1 MKNTAACVLACP
13 AQQEK
18 TYIQIRGFPASQQRT
33 GAQVN
38 LTFLPES
45 NTTAKGGLTCTPA
58 DNTRWGDHPPTLPA
72 QKQPLTPTDSRV
84 RISPE
89 LTGRVSQGFYHDP
102 SKISFAVIDM
112 LIVKILWALPANAEA
127 TVGMQILILQV
138 LWVGGGV

>member
-1 MKNTAACVLACP
+1 M
-13 AQQEK
+13 
-18 TYIQIRGFPASQQRT
+18 QQRL
-33 GAQVN
+33 GAQAN

-45 NTTAKGGLTCTPA
+45 NTTAKGV
-58 DNTRWGDHPPTLPA
+58 DMRSRRQYTLGKPPA

-89 LTGRVSQGFYHDP
+89 LTGRVSQGFYYDP

-112 LIVKILWALPANAEA
+112 LIVKILWALPASAEA

-138 LWVGGGV
+138 VWGGGL